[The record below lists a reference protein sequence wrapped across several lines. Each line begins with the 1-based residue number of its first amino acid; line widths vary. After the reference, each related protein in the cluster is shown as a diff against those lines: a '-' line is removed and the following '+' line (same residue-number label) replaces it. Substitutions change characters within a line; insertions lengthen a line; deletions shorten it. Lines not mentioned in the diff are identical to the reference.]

1 MAGQGSR
8 TMNSLMGKLSIRQ
21 TIILA
26 IATGMLIA
34 GFSVVLGMDTSS
46 RVDRLVADIEQ
57 YTATT
62 ARKRDLLGKLE
73 SSMGYGGAIHNFKNY
88 VLRGKEKY
96 LSRFREKSAAVIDA
110 IEAYRSLGVSPQE
123 RDALAAIESVVRKYR
138 AQGDIIQR
146 LSNEGKTSDQIDK
159 VVKIDDSPALGGIS
173 TLTSLLVEARNGYQ
187 TRLADNLGTLQKM
200 ALGEAI
206 AAPAA
211 LTFLTV
217 LMVVALLRIRH
228 VIGGEPQ
235 TVELITRRVAE
246 GELDIADEFRDR
258 QTEGILDS
266 TLRSV
271 ASVSNVVHRAREIAD
286 IVDRSVDGIKDKV
299 NELKE
304 RFVKQQ
310 GNIQK
315 TAQTMIQM
323 TEITH
328 KNAASADLANKLAHE
343 ATQTSVRGSDVV
355 KEAIDAMGEING
367 ASEKI
372 ADIITVI
379 DEIAFQTNLLALNAA
394 VEAARAGEHGKGF
407 AVVATEVRNLAQRS
421 ATAAKE
427 IEGLIEDSTR
437 KVNDGAVLVNAAGDA
452 LKEIFESIEKVS
464 EVVAEMASSN
474 QQQASGIEQVNTA
487 IGRIETVRGANER
500 QVLEIAEECRLLDRQ
515 ADELISTIGF
525 FRTGT
530 ELPPLERIALSER
543 DAGIDVETWDSP
555 DPFPEIDDAVPTAA
569 PQPATAAVKS
579 PAGGSWDGVERRS
592 ANRPWSGQSPATS
605 RGISDSQD
613 WDSF

>member
-1 MAGQGSR
+1 
-8 TMNSLMGKLSIRQ
+8 MNGLMGKLSIKQ

-46 RVDRLVADIEQ
+46 RVDHLVADIEQ

-62 ARKRDLLGKLE
+62 AQKRDLLGKLE

-96 LSRFREKSAAVIDA
+96 ISRFRKKSAAVIDA
-110 IEAYRSLGVSPQE
+110 IETYRSLGVSPQE
-123 RDALAAIESVVRKYR
+123 RDALAAIESVVRKYM

-146 LSNEGKTSDQIDK
+146 LISEGKTSDQIDK
-159 VVKIDDSPALGGIS
+159 VVKIDDSPALDGIS
-173 TLTSLLVEARNGYQ
+173 TLTRLLVEARNGYQ
-187 TRLADNLGTLQKM
+187 TRLADNLGALQKM

-206 AAPAA
+206 AAPVA
-211 LTFLTV
+211 LMFLTM
-217 LMVVALLRIRH
+217 LMVMALLRIRH

-258 QTEGILDS
+258 RTEGILDS

-271 ASVSNVVHRAREIAD
+271 ASVSNVVHRAREISD
-286 IVDRSVDGIKDKV
+286 TVDRSVDGIMGKV

-315 TAQTMIQM
+315 TAETISEM
-323 TEITH
+323 TKITH
-328 KNAASADLANKLAHE
+328 KNAARADLANRLAHE
-343 ATQTSVRGSDVV
+343 ATRTSVRGSDVV

-427 IEGLIEDSTR
+427 IKGLIEDSTR

-464 EVVAEMASSN
+464 DVVAEMASSN
-474 QQQASGIEQVNTA
+474 QQQATGIEEVNTA
-487 IGRIETVRGANER
+487 IGRIEKVRGANER
-500 QVLEIAEECRLLDRQ
+500 QVLEIAEECKRLDRQ
-515 ADELISTIGF
+515 AEALIRTIGF

-530 ELPPLERIALSER
+530 EMPPLERIGLSDR
-543 DAGIDVETWDSP
+543 AAGIDVEAWDSP
-555 DPFPEIDDAVPTAA
+555 DPFPGIDDALPEAA
-569 PQPATAAVKS
+569 PETATEAAKP

-592 ANRPWSGQSPATS
+592 ADRPWGRQPPAPS
-605 RGISDSQD
+605 RGISDGQD